1 MRDFDQTF
9 TFIANH
15 NSMAPAPG
23 GEPKKS
29 DADTRTSEY
38 FFHCTL
44 EVFSVQLGD
53 DFLAVLVQKYRY

>member
-1 MRDFDQTF
+1 MRVLDQTF

-44 EVFSVQLGD
+44 EVFYVELGD
-53 DFLAVLVQKYRY
+53 DLLALIVQKCKY